1 MHHLVQNQPNLVMVN
16 QAQFLKSIKYQAH
29 DPCFFTWACELF
41 FTKKKKKKKEPIQ
54 MFRLIEKLPF
64 KKSNFYL
71 VTPEEILTHLHM
83 INETYLIA

>member
-1 MHHLVQNQPNLVMVN
+1 MILASLLGLVNC
-16 QAQFLKSIKYQAH
+16 FLQ
-29 DPCFFTWACELF
+29 
-41 FTKKKKKKKEPIQ
+41 KKKEKEPIQ

-64 KKSNFYL
+64 KKSNFYH